1 MNRILNFS
9 NSCNALEVNKI
20 KKSPL
25 GRFFVI
31 SNQGAY
37 LAKSSN
43 ILALSS
49 LPLKSFATTLPE
61 ASSMNVAGM
70 DCTSYWAAMG
80 SFQNFKWETCVQVN
94 LSFAMASFH
103 FAASLSKETPTI
115 LSPLGCS
122 SL

>member
-1 MNRILNFS
+1 M
-9 NSCNALEVNKI
+9 
-20 KKSPL
+20 
-25 GRFFVI
+25 
-31 SNQGAY
+31 
-37 LAKSSN
+37 

-103 FAASLSKETPTI
+103 FVASLSKETPTI
-115 LSPLGCS
+115 LSPLACN